1 MELLNAR
8 TLQESARGDP
18 TLNNYLAAIDE
29 FVAEAKANPD

>member
-8 TLQESARGDP
+8 TLQESARADP